1 MNPYTIFEY
10 TIVFYNQRNK
20 ELPNVKYSII
30 FFCEDGTKKTYEGAT
45 NPKGQTKPIPL
56 NQNGKLHIFVEGHE
70 TIFSPKKTIK
80 PILAEGS
87 NIVEVNDIR
96 LKSNTSFLTKAQYEL
111 MQKKTSKD
119 LEELRKNAKAVK
131 QKNFFN
137 LSKIRPTFPLDLAEE
152 LNERINMSYEEY
164 RKKNTHIVKKTKY
177 LKFKNYALYRFVD
190 SAGNGIPIVDYQI
203 FAQGQSRP
211 LINARPG
218 PPDKKGYTQL
228 VYTHLKSRVTYTL
241 GTARKNSEWYEPI
254 TCVDKQTIYQIIFP
268 TSIAVTQPDIN
279 HKENMEAR
287 QKPPI
292 VINPTTNE
300 VLILPP
306 AVYAEFDK
314 KTKILSDAVREVHK
328 SNANLIKAIQS
339 RDLDEIKELEKR
351 LNINQEKAI
360 EKINGEFKQT
370 ADLREVW
377 VVETT
382 GKTNEKTSK
391 YNLKR
396 RYLKV
401 TEYEELKAKRRNP
414 QTEVDVTANQ
424 YTVQQPAQIRSSF
437 EKLSQQLLTVKGNAG
452 SDEKAVYNLI
462 GGLGGEIAEE
472 YKNSRDVT
480 VTQEAQ
486 WMRMVAGASGEGSI
500 SAAPKGVSIK
510 TSGDMSAKWTLFEG
524 VKEWRKFYPCETGW
538 KLEYDNYD
546 LGTIRFLIGAEIS
559 GFSGANLG
567 IAGNLSVD
575 ISHQGAAQVIKAVVR
590 PPERSMSQMVDRNK
604 KPMFQPAQGSLKI
617 IGNNNQENAQN
628 QGNISINAFA
638 GVQIQGLLKGAVEWF
653 KPKGDGS
660 GEGEFVAI
668 ASAAAGGGV
677 SAGVGA
683 QGQFQIGY
691 DQTSGN
697 FKILVAAH
705 LCWGMGAKGV
715 ASFVVGTEHLLS
727 YLGFIKSQVAHAGFK
742 TLLYINEAAFLLA
755 AQVLAYCI
763 GENHPVISD
772 INRIAASYGDWIRR
786 LDIDQGRY
794 KTAQN
799 INSSS
804 GKKELLY
811 ATPETKGILLYAVT
825 HWTDRTAPIFDM
837 NVKFSDMKIE
847 FFPTRKTAV
856 INIFKTCISTEEWEN
871 TIQHIHPR
879 GNKLTQTQLGK
890 VEGDIIR
897 FLNYGNDEKYAEDII
912 RCLNSGI
919 EYKGTQ
925 INAWLQDYLKYR
937 KGAKKIAGSLNYMLV
952 KNQDDNRFK
961 QLEIQQGVWG
971 DSEEITLIASN
982 LNVLSPFDQDDTD
995 KYETYNV

>member
-241 GTARKNSEWYEPI
+241 GSARKNSEWYEPI

-772 INRIAASYGDWIRR
+772 INRIAASYGNWIRR

>member
-241 GTARKNSEWYEPI
+241 GSARKNSEWYEPI

-339 RDLDEIKELEKR
+339 RDLDEIKELEKH

>member
-87 NIVEVNDIR
+87 NIVEVNDIK

-241 GTARKNSEWYEPI
+241 GSARKNSEWYEPI

-452 SDEKAVYNLI
+452 SDEKAIYNLI

-510 TSGDMSAKWTLFEG
+510 ISGDMSAKWTLFEG

>member
-1 MNPYTIFEY
+1 
-10 TIVFYNQRNK
+10 
-20 ELPNVKYSII
+20 
-30 FFCEDGTKKTYEGAT
+30 
-45 NPKGQTKPIPL
+45 
-56 NQNGKLHIFVEGHE
+56 
-70 TIFSPKKTIK
+70 
-80 PILAEGS
+80 
-87 NIVEVNDIR
+87 
-96 LKSNTSFLTKAQYEL
+96 
-111 MQKKTSKD
+111 
-119 LEELRKNAKAVK
+119 
-131 QKNFFN
+131 
-137 LSKIRPTFPLDLAEE
+137 
-152 LNERINMSYEEY
+152 
-164 RKKNTHIVKKTKY
+164 
-177 LKFKNYALYRFVD
+177 
-190 SAGNGIPIVDYQI
+190 
-203 FAQGQSRP
+203 
-211 LINARPG
+211 
-218 PPDKKGYTQL
+218 
-228 VYTHLKSRVTYTL
+228 
-241 GTARKNSEWYEPI
+241 YEPI
-254 TCVDKQTIYQIIFP
+254 TCVDKQVIYQIIFP
-268 TSIAVTQPDIN
+268 TSTAVTQPDIN
-279 HKENMEAR
+279 HKENMGAR

-292 VINPTTNE
+292 VINPCTNE
-300 VLILPP
+300 VLVLPA

-314 KTKILSDAVREVHK
+314 KTKILSDAVKDVHK
-328 SNANLIKAIQS
+328 SNKDLTQAIQS
-339 RDLDEIKELEKR
+339 RDLEEIKELEKR

-360 EKINGEFKQT
+360 EKINGEFKQR

-377 VVETT
+377 VVEST
-382 GKTNEKTSK
+382 GKTNEKASK

-414 QTEVDVTANQ
+414 QTNVDVTANQ

-437 EKLSQQLLTVKGNAG
+437 EKLSQQLLTAKGNVG

-472 YKNSRDVT
+472 YKNSRDIT

-510 TSGDMSAKWTLFEG
+510 TSGDMSTKWTLFEG

-575 ISHQGAAQVIKAVVR
+575 ISYQGTTQVIKAAVR
-590 PPERSMSQMVDRNK
+590 PPERSMSQMVDDNK

-617 IGNNNQENAQN
+617 IGDNQENAQN
-628 QGNISINAFA
+628 QGNIGINAFA

-677 SAGVGA
+677 SAGAGA

-705 LCWGMGAKGV
+705 LCWGVGAKGV
-715 ASFVVGTEHLLS
+715 ASFVVGTEHFLS

-742 TLLYINEAAFLLA
+742 TLLYINQTAFLLA

-786 LDIDQGRY
+786 LDVDQGRY

-847 FFPTRKTAV
+847 FFPARKTAV

-897 FLNYGNDEKYAEDII
+897 FLNYGSDEKYAQDII
-912 RCLNSGI
+912 RCLNSGV

-952 KNQDDNRFK
+952 KNQDDSRFK

-982 LNVLSPFDQDDTD
+982 SNVLSPFDQDDTD

>member
-1 MNPYTIFEY
+1 M
-10 TIVFYNQRNK
+10 
-20 ELPNVKYSII
+20 
-30 FFCEDGTKKTYEGAT
+30 
-45 NPKGQTKPIPL
+45 
-56 NQNGKLHIFVEGHE
+56 HIFVEGHE

-241 GTARKNSEWYEPI
+241 GSARKNSEWYEPI

>member
-241 GTARKNSEWYEPI
+241 GSARKNSEWYEPI

-401 TEYEELKAKRRNP
+401 TEYEELKTKRRNP

>member
-1 MNPYTIFEY
+1 MTPYTTFEY

-30 FFCEDGTKKTYEGAT
+30 FFCEDGTKETYKGTT
-45 NPKGQTKPIPL
+45 NPKGQTKPISL

-70 TIFSPKKTIK
+70 TILSPKRTIK

-87 NIVEVNDIR
+87 NIIEVNAIS
-96 LKSNTSFLTKAQYEL
+96 LKKNAFFLTKAQYEL
-111 MQKKTSKD
+111 KQRKANKD
-119 LEELRKNAKAVK
+119 LEELRKNAKSVK

-137 LSKIRPTFPLDLAEE
+137 LSKIQPTFPLDLAEE

-164 RKKNTHIVKKTKY
+164 KKKNTHVVKKTKY
-177 LKFKNYALYRFVD
+177 LKFKNYALYRFID

-203 FAQGQSRP
+203 FAQDQSKP
-211 LINARPG
+211 LVNLKPG

-228 VYTHLKSRVTYTL
+228 AYTYLKSRVTYTL
-241 GTARKNSEWYEPI
+241 GITKKNSEWYEPI
-254 TCVDKQTIYQIIFP
+254 TCVDKQVIYQIIFP
-268 TSIAVTQPDIN
+268 TSTAVTQPDIN
-279 HKENMEAR
+279 HKENMGAR

-292 VINPTTNE
+292 VINPCTNE
-300 VLILPP
+300 VLVLPP

-314 KTKILSDAVREVHK
+314 KTKILSDAVKEVHK
-328 SNANLIKAIQS
+328 SNKDLTQAIQS
-339 RDLDEIKELEKR
+339 RNLEEIKELEKR

-360 EKINGEFKQT
+360 EKINGEFKQR

-377 VVETT
+377 VVEST
-382 GKTNEKTSK
+382 GKTNEQASK

-414 QTEVDVTANQ
+414 QTSVDVTANQ

-437 EKLSQQLLTVKGNAG
+437 EKLSQQLLTAKGSVG

-472 YKNSRDVT
+472 YKNSRDIT

-510 TSGDMSAKWTLFEG
+510 ASGDMSTKWTLFEG

-575 ISHQGAAQVIKAVVR
+575 ISYQGTTQVIKAAVR
-590 PPERSMSQMVDRNK
+590 PTERSMSQMVDRNK

-617 IGNNNQENAQN
+617 IGDNQENAQN
-628 QGNISINAFA
+628 QGNIGINAFA
-638 GVQIQGLLKGAVEWF
+638 GAQIQGLLKGAIEWF

-677 SAGVGA
+677 SMGAGA

-691 DQTSGN
+691 DPGSGN

-705 LCWGMGAKGV
+705 LCWGVGAKGV

-727 YLGFIKSQVAHAGFK
+727 YLGFVKSQVAHAGFK
-742 TLLYINEAAFLLA
+742 TLLYINETAFLLA

-763 GENHPVISD
+763 GENHPVIGD

-837 NVKFSDMKIE
+837 SVKFSDMKIE

-879 GNKLTQTQLGK
+879 GNKLTQSQLGK

-897 FLNYGNDEKYAEDII
+897 FLNYGSDEKYAEDVI

-919 EYKGTQ
+919 EYQGTQ

-952 KNQDDNRFK
+952 KNQDDSRFK
-961 QLEIQQGVWG
+961 QLEIQQGVWEDSG
-971 DSEEITLIASN
+971 DITLIASN
-982 LNVLSPFDQDDTD
+982 LDILSPFDQDNTD

>member
-87 NIVEVNDIR
+87 NIVEVNDIK

-241 GTARKNSEWYEPI
+241 GSARKNSEWYEPI

-452 SDEKAVYNLI
+452 SDEKAIYNLI

>member
-241 GTARKNSEWYEPI
+241 GSARKNSEWYEPI

-472 YKNSRDVT
+472 YKNSRNVT

>member
-1 MNPYTIFEY
+1 MTSYTTFEY

-30 FFCEDGTKKTYEGAT
+30 FFCEDGTKETYKGTT
-45 NPKGQTKPIPL
+45 NPKGQTKPISL

-70 TIFSPKKTIK
+70 TILSPKRTIK

-87 NIVEVNDIR
+87 NIIEVNAMS
-96 LKSNTSFLTKAQYEL
+96 LKKNAFFLTKAQYEL
-111 MQKKTSKD
+111 KQRKANKD
-119 LEELRKNAKAVK
+119 LEELRKNAKSVK

-137 LSKIRPTFPLDLAEE
+137 LSKIQPTFPLDLAEE

-164 RKKNTHIVKKTKY
+164 KKKNTHVVKKTKY
-177 LKFKNYALYRFVD
+177 LKFKNYALYRFID

-203 FAQGQSRP
+203 FAQDQSKP
-211 LINARPG
+211 LVNLKPG

-228 VYTHLKSRVTYTL
+228 AYTHLKSRVTYTL
-241 GTARKNSEWYEPI
+241 GSTKKNSEWYEPI
-254 TCVDKQTIYQIIFP
+254 TCVDKQVIYQIIFP
-268 TSIAVTQPDIN
+268 TSTAVTQPDIN
-279 HKENMEAR
+279 HKENMGAR

-292 VINPTTNE
+292 VINPCTNE
-300 VLILPP
+300 VLVLPP
-306 AVYAEFDK
+306 AVYAEFDR
-314 KTKILSDAVREVHK
+314 KTKILSDAVKEVHK
-328 SNANLIKAIQS
+328 SNKDLTQAIQS
-339 RDLDEIKELEKR
+339 RDLEEIKELEKR

-360 EKINGEFKQT
+360 EKINGEFKQR

-377 VVETT
+377 VVEST
-382 GKTNEKTSK
+382 GKTNEQASK

-414 QTEVDVTANQ
+414 QTNVDVTANQ

-437 EKLSQQLLTVKGNAG
+437 EKLSQQLLTAKGNVG

-472 YKNSRDVT
+472 YKNSRDIT

-510 TSGDMSAKWTLFEG
+510 ASGDMSTKWTLFEG

-575 ISHQGAAQVIKAVVR
+575 ISYQGTTQVIKAAVR
-590 PPERSMSQMVDRNK
+590 PIERSMSQMVDRNK

-617 IGNNNQENAQN
+617 IGDNQENAQN
-628 QGNISINAFA
+628 QGNIGINAFA
-638 GVQIQGLLKGAVEWF
+638 GAQIQGLLKGAIEWF

-677 SAGVGA
+677 SMGAGA

-691 DQTSGN
+691 DPGSGN

-705 LCWGMGAKGV
+705 LCWGVGAKGV

-727 YLGFIKSQVAHAGFK
+727 YLGFVKSQVAHAGFK
-742 TLLYINEAAFLLA
+742 TLLYINETAFLLA

-763 GENHPVISD
+763 GENHPVIGD

-825 HWTDRTAPIFDM
+825 HWTDKTAPIFDM

-879 GNKLTQTQLGK
+879 GNKLTQSQLGK

-897 FLNYGNDEKYAEDII
+897 FLNYGSDEKYAEDII
-912 RCLNSGI
+912 HCLNSGI

-952 KNQDDNRFK
+952 KNQDDSRFK
-961 QLEIQQGVWG
+961 QLEIQQGVWE
-971 DSEEITLIASN
+971 DSEDITLIASN
-982 LNVLSPFDQDDTD
+982 LDVLSPFDQDNTD

>member
-228 VYTHLKSRVTYTL
+228 VYTYLKSRVTYTL
-241 GTARKNSEWYEPI
+241 GSARKNSEWYEPI

>member
-1 MNPYTIFEY
+1 MTPYTTFEY

-20 ELPNVKYSII
+20 ELPNVKYSIT
-30 FFCEDGTKKTYEGAT
+30 FFCEDGTKETYKGAT
-45 NPKGQTKPIPL
+45 NQKGQTKPISL
-56 NQNGKLHIFVEGHE
+56 TQNGKLHIFVEGHE
-70 TIFSPKKTIK
+70 TILSPKKTIK

-87 NIVEVNDIR
+87 NIIEVDAIS
-96 LKSNTSFLTKAQYEL
+96 LKKNTFFLTKAQYEL
-111 MQKKTSKD
+111 KQRKANKD
-119 LEELRKNAKAVK
+119 LEELRKNAKSVK

-137 LSKIRPTFPLDLAEE
+137 LSKIQPTFPLDLAEE

-164 RKKNTHIVKKTKY
+164 KKKNTHIVKKTKY
-177 LKFKNYALYRFVD
+177 LKFKNYALYRFID

-203 FAQGQSRP
+203 FAQDQSKP
-211 LINARPG
+211 LVNLKPG

-228 VYTHLKSRVTYTL
+228 AYTHLKSRVTYTL
-241 GTARKNSEWYEPI
+241 GSSKKNSEWYEPI
-254 TCVDKQTIYQIIFP
+254 TCVDKQVIYQIIFP
-268 TSIAVTQPDIN
+268 TSTAVTQPDIN
-279 HKENMEAR
+279 HKENMGAR

-292 VINPTTNE
+292 VINPCTNE
-300 VLILPP
+300 VLVLPP

-314 KTKILSDAVREVHK
+314 KTKILSDAVKEVHK
-328 SNANLIKAIQS
+328 SNKDLTQAIQS
-339 RDLDEIKELEKR
+339 RDLEEIKELEKR

-360 EKINGEFKQT
+360 EKINDEFKQR

-377 VVETT
+377 VVEST
-382 GKTNEKTSK
+382 GKTNEQASK

-414 QTEVDVTANQ
+414 QTNVDVTANQ

-437 EKLSQQLLTVKGNAG
+437 EKLSKQLLTAKGSVG

-472 YKNSRDVT
+472 YKNSRDIT

-510 TSGDMSAKWTLFEG
+510 ASGDMSTKWTLFEG

-575 ISHQGAAQVIKAVVR
+575 ISYQGTTQIIKAAVR

-617 IGNNNQENAQN
+617 IGDNQENAQN
-628 QGNISINAFA
+628 QGNIGINAFA
-638 GVQIQGLLKGAVEWF
+638 GAQIQGLLKGAIEWF

-668 ASAAAGGGV
+668 ASVAAGGGV
-677 SAGVGA
+677 SAGAGA

-705 LCWGMGAKGV
+705 LCWGVGAKGV
-715 ASFVVGTEHLLS
+715 ASFVVGTEHFLS

-755 AQVLAYCI
+755 AQILAYCI
-763 GENHPVISD
+763 GENHPVTENIKKVSEL
-772 INRIAASYGDWIRR
+772 YGEWLDR

-825 HWTDRTAPIFDM
+825 HWSDRTAPIFDM

-856 INIFKTCISTEEWEN
+856 INILKTCISTEEWEN
-871 TIQHIHPR
+871 TIQHINPQ
-879 GNKLTQTQLGK
+879 GVKLTKSQLGK

-912 RCLNSGI
+912 RCLNSGV

-925 INAWLQDYLKYR
+925 INTWLQDYLKYR

-952 KNQDDNRFK
+952 KNQDDIRFR
-961 QLEIQQGVWG
+961 QLQIQKTLWG
-971 DSEEITLIASN
+971 GEEDMILMASN
-982 LNVLSPFDQDDTD
+982 QNILKPFDNAYED
-995 KYETYNV
+995 KVYKT

>member
-1 MNPYTIFEY
+1 MTPYTTFEY

-30 FFCEDGTKKTYEGAT
+30 FFCEDGTKETYKGAT
-45 NPKGQTKPIPL
+45 NQKGQTKPISL

-70 TIFSPKKTIK
+70 TILSPKKTIK

-87 NIVEVNDIR
+87 NIIEVNAIS
-96 LKSNTSFLTKAQYEL
+96 LKKNTFFLTKAQYEL
-111 MQKKTSKD
+111 KQRKANKD
-119 LEELRKNAKAVK
+119 LEELRKNAKSVK

-137 LSKIRPTFPLDLAEE
+137 LSKIQPTFPLDLAEE

-164 RKKNTHIVKKTKY
+164 KKKNTHVVKKTKY
-177 LKFKNYALYRFVD
+177 LKFKNYVLYRFID

-203 FAQGQSRP
+203 FAQDQSKP
-211 LINARPG
+211 LVNLKPG

-228 VYTHLKSRVTYTL
+228 AYTHLKSRVTYTL
-241 GTARKNSEWYEPI
+241 GTTKKNSEWYEPI
-254 TCVDKQTIYQIIFP
+254 TCVDKQVIYQIIFP
-268 TSIAVTQPDIN
+268 TSTAVTQPDIN
-279 HKENMEAR
+279 HKENMGAR

-292 VINPTTNE
+292 VINPCTNE
-300 VLILPP
+300 VLVLPP

-314 KTKILSDAVREVHK
+314 KTKILSDAVKEVHK
-328 SNANLIKAIQS
+328 SNKDLTQAIQS
-339 RDLDEIKELEKR
+339 RDLEEIKELEKR

-360 EKINGEFKQT
+360 EKINGEFKQR

-377 VVETT
+377 VVEST
-382 GKTNEKTSK
+382 GKINEQASK

-414 QTEVDVTANQ
+414 QTNVDVTANQ

-437 EKLSQQLLTVKGNAG
+437 EKLSQQLLTAKGNVG

-472 YKNSRDVT
+472 YKNSRDIT

-486 WMRMVAGASGEGSI
+486 WMRMVAGASGDGSI

-510 TSGDMSAKWTLFEG
+510 ASGDMSTKWTLFEG

-575 ISHQGAAQVIKAVVR
+575 ISYQGTTQVIKAAVR
-590 PPERSMSQMVDRNK
+590 PTERSMSQMVDRNK

-617 IGNNNQENAQN
+617 IGDNQENAQN
-628 QGNISINAFA
+628 QGNIGINAFA
-638 GVQIQGLLKGAVEWF
+638 GAQIQGLLKGAIEWF

-677 SAGVGA
+677 SMGAGA

-691 DQTSGN
+691 DPGSGN

-705 LCWGMGAKGV
+705 LCWGVGAKGV

-727 YLGFIKSQVAHAGFK
+727 YLGFVKSQVAHAGFK
-742 TLLYINEAAFLLA
+742 TLLYINETAFLLA

-763 GENHPVISD
+763 GENHPVIGD

-837 NVKFSDMKIE
+837 SVKFSDMKIE

-879 GNKLTQTQLGK
+879 GNKLTQSQLGK

-897 FLNYGNDEKYAEDII
+897 FLNYGSDEKYAEDVI

-919 EYKGTQ
+919 EYQGTQ

-952 KNQDDNRFK
+952 KNQDDSRFK
-961 QLEIQQGVWG
+961 QLEIQQGVWEDSG
-971 DSEEITLIASN
+971 DITLIASN
-982 LNVLSPFDQDDTD
+982 LDILSPFDQDNTD

>member
-241 GTARKNSEWYEPI
+241 GSARKNSEWYEPI

-705 LCWGMGAKGV
+705 LCWGLGAKGV

>member
-241 GTARKNSEWYEPI
+241 GSARKNSEWYEPI

-300 VLILPP
+300 VLILPS

-382 GKTNEKTSK
+382 GKTNEKISK

-668 ASAAAGGGV
+668 ASAAVGGGV

>member
-87 NIVEVNDIR
+87 NIVEVNDIK

-241 GTARKNSEWYEPI
+241 GSARKNSEWYEPI

-452 SDEKAVYNLI
+452 SDEKAIYNVI

>member
-1 MNPYTIFEY
+1 M
-10 TIVFYNQRNK
+10 
-20 ELPNVKYSII
+20 
-30 FFCEDGTKKTYEGAT
+30 
-45 NPKGQTKPIPL
+45 
-56 NQNGKLHIFVEGHE
+56 HIFVEGHE

-241 GTARKNSEWYEPI
+241 GSARKNSEWYEPI

-300 VLILPP
+300 VLILPS

-382 GKTNEKTSK
+382 GKTNEKISK

>member
-87 NIVEVNDIR
+87 NIVEVNDIK

-241 GTARKNSEWYEPI
+241 GSARKNSEWYEPI

-452 SDEKAVYNLI
+452 SDEKAIYNLI

-567 IAGNLSVD
+567 ISGNLSVD

>member
-382 GKTNEKTSK
+382 GKKNEKASK

-437 EKLSQQLLTVKGNAG
+437 EKLSQQLLTAKGNAG

-575 ISHQGAAQVIKAVVR
+575 ISHQGAVQVIKAVVR

-617 IGNNNQENAQN
+617 IGNNQENAQN
-628 QGNISINAFA
+628 QSNISINAFA

-668 ASAAAGGGV
+668 ASVAAGGGV
-677 SAGVGA
+677 SMGAGA

-691 DQTSGN
+691 DPRSGN

-705 LCWGMGAKGV
+705 LCWGVGAKGV

-727 YLGFIKSQVAHAGFK
+727 YLGFVKSQVAHAGFK
-742 TLLYINEAAFLLA
+742 TLLYINETAFLLA
-755 AQVLAYCI
+755 SRILALCI
-763 GENHPVISD
+763 GDNHALTKSVKELSLIYNEW
-772 INRIAASYGDWIRR
+772 INRI
-786 LDIDQGRY
+786 DIDQGRLN
-794 KTAQN
+794 TAKN
-799 INSSS
+799 LNSSS

-811 ATPETKGILLYAVT
+811 ATPETKGILLYAVS
-825 HWTDRTAPIFDM
+825 HWTDLTTPIFDLNIAFM
-837 NVKFSDMKIE
+837 DMKVE

-856 INIFKTCISTEEWEN
+856 INILKTCISTEEWEN
-871 TIQHIHPR
+871 TIQHIHPQ
-879 GNKLTQTQLGK
+879 GKKLTENQLGK
-890 VEGDIIR
+890 VEADIIR
-897 FLNYGNDEKYAEDII
+897 FLNYGSDEKYAEDVI

-919 EYKGTQ
+919 EYQGTK

-952 KNQDDNRFK
+952 KNQDDIRFK
-961 QLEIQQGVWG
+961 QLQIQQAIRS
-971 DSEEITLIASN
+971 DSEEVALIASN
-982 LNVLSPFDQDDTD
+982 WNILAPFDQDNGIMD
-995 KYETYNV
+995 KQIYKV

>member
-241 GTARKNSEWYEPI
+241 GSARKNSEWYEPI
-254 TCVDKQTIYQIIFP
+254 TCVDKQTIYQIIFL

>member
-1 MNPYTIFEY
+1 MTSYTTFEY

-30 FFCEDGTKKTYEGAT
+30 FFCEDGTKETYKGTT
-45 NPKGQTKPIPL
+45 NPKGQTKPISL

-70 TIFSPKKTIK
+70 TILSPKRTIK

-87 NIVEVNDIR
+87 NIIEVNAIS
-96 LKSNTSFLTKAQYEL
+96 LKKNAFFLTKAQYEL
-111 MQKKTSKD
+111 KQRKANKD
-119 LEELRKNAKAVK
+119 LEELRKNAKSVK

-137 LSKIRPTFPLDLAEE
+137 LSKIQPTFPLDLAEE

-164 RKKNTHIVKKTKY
+164 KKKNTHVVKKTKY
-177 LKFKNYALYRFVD
+177 LKFKNYALYRFID

-203 FAQGQSRP
+203 FAQDQSKP
-211 LINARPG
+211 LVNLKPG

-228 VYTHLKSRVTYTL
+228 AYTHLKSRVTYTL
-241 GTARKNSEWYEPI
+241 GSTKKNSEWYEPI
-254 TCVDKQTIYQIIFP
+254 TCVDKQVIYQIIFP
-268 TSIAVTQPDIN
+268 TSTAVTQPDIN
-279 HKENMEAR
+279 HKENMGAR

-292 VINPTTNE
+292 VINPCTNE
-300 VLILPP
+300 VLVLPP
-306 AVYAEFDK
+306 AVYAEFDR
-314 KTKILSDAVREVHK
+314 KTKILSDAVKEVHK
-328 SNANLIKAIQS
+328 SNKDLTQAIQS
-339 RDLDEIKELEKR
+339 RDLEEIKELEKR

-360 EKINGEFKQT
+360 EKINGEFKQR

-377 VVETT
+377 VVEST
-382 GKTNEKTSK
+382 GKTNEQASK

-414 QTEVDVTANQ
+414 QTNVDVTANQ

-437 EKLSQQLLTVKGNAG
+437 EKLSQQLLTAKGNVG

-472 YKNSRDVT
+472 YKNSRDIT

-510 TSGDMSAKWTLFEG
+510 ASGDMSTKWTLFEG

-575 ISHQGAAQVIKAVVR
+575 ISYQGTTQVIKAAVR
-590 PPERSMSQMVDRNK
+590 PIERSMSQMVDRNK

-617 IGNNNQENAQN
+617 IGDNQENAQN
-628 QGNISINAFA
+628 QGNIGINAFA
-638 GVQIQGLLKGAVEWF
+638 GAQIQGLLKGAIEWF

-677 SAGVGA
+677 SMGAGA

-691 DQTSGN
+691 DPGSGN

-705 LCWGMGAKGV
+705 LCWGVGAKGV

-727 YLGFIKSQVAHAGFK
+727 YLGFVKSQVAHAGFK
-742 TLLYINEAAFLLA
+742 TLLYINETAFLLA

-763 GENHPVISD
+763 GENHPVIGD

-825 HWTDRTAPIFDM
+825 HWTDKTAPIFDM

-879 GNKLTQTQLGK
+879 GNKLTQSQLGK

-897 FLNYGNDEKYAEDII
+897 FLNYGSDEKYAEDII
-912 RCLNSGI
+912 HCLNSGI

-952 KNQDDNRFK
+952 KNQDDSRFK
-961 QLEIQQGVWG
+961 QLEIQQGVWE
-971 DSEEITLIASN
+971 DSEDITLIASN
-982 LNVLSPFDQDDTD
+982 LDVLSPFDQDNTD

>member
-1 MNPYTIFEY
+1 MTPYTTFEY

-20 ELPNVKYSII
+20 ELPNVKYSIT
-30 FFCEDGTKKTYEGAT
+30 FFCEDGTKETYKGAT
-45 NPKGQTKPIPL
+45 NQKGQTKPISL
-56 NQNGKLHIFVEGHE
+56 TQNGKLHIFVEGHE
-70 TIFSPKKTIK
+70 TILSPKKTIK

-87 NIVEVNDIR
+87 NIIEVDAIS
-96 LKSNTSFLTKAQYEL
+96 LKKNTFFLTKAQYEL
-111 MQKKTSKD
+111 KQRKANKD
-119 LEELRKNAKAVK
+119 LEELRKNAKSVK

-137 LSKIRPTFPLDLAEE
+137 LSKIQPTFPLDLAEE

-164 RKKNTHIVKKTKY
+164 KKKNTHIVKKTKY
-177 LKFKNYALYRFVD
+177 LKFKNYALYRFID

-203 FAQGQSRP
+203 FAQDQSKP
-211 LINARPG
+211 LVNLKPG

-228 VYTHLKSRVTYTL
+228 AYTHLKSRVTYTL
-241 GTARKNSEWYEPI
+241 GSSKKNSEWYEPI
-254 TCVDKQTIYQIIFP
+254 TCVDKQVIYQIIFP
-268 TSIAVTQPDIN
+268 TSTAVTQPDIN
-279 HKENMEAR
+279 HKENMGAR

-292 VINPTTNE
+292 VINPCTNE
-300 VLILPP
+300 VLVLPP

-314 KTKILSDAVREVHK
+314 KTKILSDAVKEVHK
-328 SNANLIKAIQS
+328 SNKDLTQAIQS
-339 RDLDEIKELEKR
+339 RDLEEIKELEKR

-360 EKINGEFKQT
+360 EKINDEFKQR

-377 VVETT
+377 VVEST
-382 GKTNEKTSK
+382 GKTNEQASK

-414 QTEVDVTANQ
+414 QTNVDVTANQ

-437 EKLSQQLLTVKGNAG
+437 EKLSKQLLTAKGSVG

-472 YKNSRDVT
+472 YKNSRDIT

-510 TSGDMSAKWTLFEG
+510 ASGDMSTKWTLFEG
-524 VKEWRKFYPCETGW
+524 VKEWRKFYPCESGW

-575 ISHQGAAQVIKAVVR
+575 ISYQGTTQVIKAVVR
-590 PPERSMSQMVDRNK
+590 PPERSMSQMVDHNK

-617 IGNNNQENAQN
+617 IGANQENAQN
-628 QGNISINAFA
+628 QGNIGINAFA
-638 GVQIQGLLKGAVEWF
+638 GAQIQGLLKGAVEWF

-677 SAGVGA
+677 SAGAGA

-705 LCWGMGAKGV
+705 LCWGVGAKGV
-715 ASFVVGTEHLLS
+715 ASFVVGTEHFLS

-742 TLLYINEAAFLLA
+742 TLLYINQTAFLLA

-879 GNKLTQTQLGK
+879 GNKLTQAQLGK

-897 FLNYGNDEKYAEDII
+897 FLNYGSDEKYAQDII

-952 KNQDDNRFK
+952 KNQDDSRFK

-982 LNVLSPFDQDDTD
+982 SNVLSPFDQDDTD

>member
-1 MNPYTIFEY
+1 MTPYTTFEY

-30 FFCEDGTKKTYEGAT
+30 FFCEDGTKETYKGAT
-45 NPKGQTKPIPL
+45 NQKGQTKPISL
-56 NQNGKLHIFVEGHE
+56 TQNGKLHIFVEGYE
-70 TIFSPKKTIK
+70 TILSPKKTIK

-87 NIVEVNDIR
+87 NIIEVDAIS
-96 LKSNTSFLTKAQYEL
+96 LKKNTFFLTKAQYEL
-111 MQKKTSKD
+111 KQRKANKD
-119 LEELRKNAKAVK
+119 LEELRKNAKSVK

-137 LSKIRPTFPLDLAEE
+137 LSKIQPTFPLDLAEK

-164 RKKNTHIVKKTKY
+164 KKKNTHVVKKTKY
-177 LKFKNYALYRFVD
+177 LKFKNYALYRFID

-203 FAQGQSRP
+203 FAQDQSKP
-211 LINARPG
+211 LVNLKPG

-241 GTARKNSEWYEPI
+241 GSTKKNSEWYEPI
-254 TCVDKQTIYQIIFP
+254 TCVDKQVIYQIIFP

-279 HKENMEAR
+279 HKENMGAR

-292 VINPTTNE
+292 VINPCTNE
-300 VLILPP
+300 VLVLPP
-306 AVYAEFDK
+306 GVYAEFDK
-314 KTKILSDAVREVHK
+314 KTKILSDAVKEVHK
-328 SNANLIKAIQS
+328 SNKDLTQAIQS
-339 RDLDEIKELEKR
+339 RDLEEIKELEKR

-360 EKINGEFKQT
+360 EKINGEFKQR

-377 VVETT
+377 VVEST
-382 GKTNEKTSK
+382 GKTNEQASK

-414 QTEVDVTANQ
+414 QTNVDVTANQ

-437 EKLSQQLLTVKGNAG
+437 EKLSKQLLTAKGSVG

-472 YKNSRDVT
+472 YKNSRDIT

-500 SAAPKGVSIK
+500 SAAPKGVSVK
-510 TSGDMSAKWTLFEG
+510 ASGDMSTKWTLFEG

-575 ISHQGAAQVIKAVVR
+575 ISYQGTTQVIKAAVR

-617 IGNNNQENAQN
+617 IGDNQENAQN
-628 QGNISINAFA
+628 QGNIGINAFA
-638 GVQIQGLLKGAVEWF
+638 GAQIQGLLKGAIEWF

-668 ASAAAGGGV
+668 ASVAAGGGV
-677 SAGVGA
+677 SAGAGA

-691 DQTSGN
+691 DPDSGN

-705 LCWGMGAKGV
+705 LCWGVGAKGV
-715 ASFVVGTEHLLS
+715 ASFVVGTEHFLS

-755 AQVLAYCI
+755 AQILAYCI
-763 GENHPVISD
+763 GENHPVTENIKKVSEL
-772 INRIAASYGDWIRR
+772 YGEWLDR

-825 HWTDRTAPIFDM
+825 HWSDRTAPIFDM

-856 INIFKTCISTEEWEN
+856 INILKTCISTEEWEN
-871 TIQHIHPR
+871 TIQHINPQ
-879 GNKLTQTQLGK
+879 GVKLTKSQLGK

-912 RCLNSGI
+912 RCLNSGV

-925 INAWLQDYLKYR
+925 INTWLQDYLKYR

-952 KNQDDNRFK
+952 KNQDDIRFR
-961 QLEIQQGVWG
+961 QLQIQQALWG
-971 DSEEITLIASN
+971 GEEDMILMASN
-982 LNVLSPFDQDDTD
+982 QNILKPFDNAYDDKVYKT
-995 KYETYNV
+995 

>member
-87 NIVEVNDIR
+87 NIVEVNDIK

-241 GTARKNSEWYEPI
+241 GSARKNSEWYEPI

-382 GKTNEKTSK
+382 GKTHDKTSK
-391 YNLKR
+391 YTLKR

-452 SDEKAVYNLI
+452 SDEKAIYNLI

>member
-20 ELPNVKYSII
+20 ELPNVKYSIT

-241 GTARKNSEWYEPI
+241 GSARKNSEWYEPI

>member
-241 GTARKNSEWYEPI
+241 GSARKNSEWYEPI

-300 VLILPP
+300 VLILPS

-382 GKTNEKTSK
+382 GKTNEKISK

>member
-1 MNPYTIFEY
+1 MTPYTTFEY

-20 ELPNVKYSII
+20 ELPNVKYSIT
-30 FFCEDGTKKTYEGAT
+30 FFCEDGTKETYKGAT
-45 NPKGQTKPIPL
+45 NQKGQTKPISL
-56 NQNGKLHIFVEGHE
+56 TQNGKLHIFVEGHE
-70 TIFSPKKTIK
+70 TILSPKKTIK

-87 NIVEVNDIR
+87 NIIEVDAIS
-96 LKSNTSFLTKAQYEL
+96 LKKNTFFLTKAQYEL
-111 MQKKTSKD
+111 KQRKANKD
-119 LEELRKNAKAVK
+119 LEELRKNAKSVK

-137 LSKIRPTFPLDLAEE
+137 LSKIQPTFPLDLAEE

-164 RKKNTHIVKKTKY
+164 KKKNTHIVKKTKY
-177 LKFKNYALYRFVD
+177 LKFKNYALYRFID

-203 FAQGQSRP
+203 FAQDQSKP
-211 LINARPG
+211 LVNLKPG

-228 VYTHLKSRVTYTL
+228 AYTHLKSRVTYTL
-241 GTARKNSEWYEPI
+241 GSSKKNSEWYEPI
-254 TCVDKQTIYQIIFP
+254 TCVDKQVIYQIIFP
-268 TSIAVTQPDIN
+268 TSTAVTQPDIN
-279 HKENMEAR
+279 HKENMGAR

-292 VINPTTNE
+292 VINPCTNE
-300 VLILPP
+300 VLVLPP

-314 KTKILSDAVREVHK
+314 KTKILSDAVKEVHK
-328 SNANLIKAIQS
+328 SNKDLTQAIQS
-339 RDLDEIKELEKR
+339 RDLEEIKELEKR

-360 EKINGEFKQT
+360 EKINDEFKQR

-377 VVETT
+377 VVEST
-382 GKTNEKTSK
+382 GKTNEQASK

-414 QTEVDVTANQ
+414 QTNVDVTANQ

-437 EKLSQQLLTVKGNAG
+437 EKLSKQLLTAKGSVG

-472 YKNSRDVT
+472 YKNSRDIT

-510 TSGDMSAKWTLFEG
+510 ASGDMSTKWTLFEG

-575 ISHQGAAQVIKAVVR
+575 ISYQGTTQVIKAAVR

-617 IGNNNQENAQN
+617 IGDNQENAQN
-628 QGNISINAFA
+628 QGNIGINAFA
-638 GVQIQGLLKGAVEWF
+638 GAQIQGLLKGAIEWF

-668 ASAAAGGGV
+668 ASVAAGGGV
-677 SAGVGA
+677 SAGAGA

-705 LCWGMGAKGV
+705 LCWGVGAKGV
-715 ASFVVGTEHLLS
+715 ASFVVGTEHFLS

-755 AQVLAYCI
+755 ARILAYCI
-763 GENHPVISD
+763 GENHPVTENIKKVSEL
-772 INRIAASYGDWIRR
+772 YGEWLDR

-825 HWTDRTAPIFDM
+825 HWSDRTAPIFDM

-856 INIFKTCISTEEWEN
+856 INILKTCISTEEWEN
-871 TIQHIHPR
+871 TIQHINPQ
-879 GNKLTQTQLGK
+879 GVKLTKSQLGK

-912 RCLNSGI
+912 RCLNSGV

-925 INAWLQDYLKYR
+925 INTWLQDYLKYR

-952 KNQDDNRFK
+952 KNQDDIRFR
-961 QLEIQQGVWG
+961 QLQIQKTLWG
-971 DSEEITLIASN
+971 GEEDMILMASN
-982 LNVLSPFDQDDTD
+982 QNILKPFDNAYED
-995 KYETYNV
+995 KVYKT

>member
-1 MNPYTIFEY
+1 M
-10 TIVFYNQRNK
+10 
-20 ELPNVKYSII
+20 
-30 FFCEDGTKKTYEGAT
+30 
-45 NPKGQTKPIPL
+45 
-56 NQNGKLHIFVEGHE
+56 HIFVEGHE
-70 TIFSPKKTIK
+70 TILSPKKTIK

-87 NIVEVNDIR
+87 NIIEVDAIS
-96 LKSNTSFLTKAQYEL
+96 LKKNTFFLTKAQYEL
-111 MQKKTSKD
+111 KQRKANKD
-119 LEELRKNAKAVK
+119 LEELRKNAKSVK

-137 LSKIRPTFPLDLAEE
+137 LSKIQPTFPLDLAEE

-164 RKKNTHIVKKTKY
+164 KKKNTHIVKKTKY
-177 LKFKNYALYRFVD
+177 LKFKNYALYRFID

-203 FAQGQSRP
+203 FAQDQSKP
-211 LINARPG
+211 LVNLKPG

-228 VYTHLKSRVTYTL
+228 AYTHLKSRVTYTL
-241 GTARKNSEWYEPI
+241 GSSKKNSEWYEPI
-254 TCVDKQTIYQIIFP
+254 TCVDKQVIYQIIFP
-268 TSIAVTQPDIN
+268 TSTAVTQPDIN
-279 HKENMEAR
+279 HKENMGAR

-292 VINPTTNE
+292 VINPCTNE
-300 VLILPP
+300 VLVLPP

-314 KTKILSDAVREVHK
+314 KTKILSDAVKEVHK
-328 SNANLIKAIQS
+328 SNKDLTQAIQS
-339 RDLDEIKELEKR
+339 RDLEEIKELEKR

-360 EKINGEFKQT
+360 EKINDEFKQR

-377 VVETT
+377 VVEST
-382 GKTNEKTSK
+382 GKTNEQASK

-414 QTEVDVTANQ
+414 QTNVDVTANQ

-437 EKLSQQLLTVKGNAG
+437 EKLSKQLLTAKGSVG

-472 YKNSRDVT
+472 YKNSRDIT

-510 TSGDMSAKWTLFEG
+510 ASGDMSTKWTLFEG
-524 VKEWRKFYPCETGW
+524 VKEWRKFYPFESGW

-575 ISHQGAAQVIKAVVR
+575 ISYQGTTQVIKAVVR
-590 PPERSMSQMVDRNK
+590 PPERSMSQMVDHNK

-617 IGNNNQENAQN
+617 IGANQENAQN
-628 QGNISINAFA
+628 QGNIGINAFA
-638 GVQIQGLLKGAVEWF
+638 GAQIQGLLKGAVEWF

-677 SAGVGA
+677 SAGAGA

-705 LCWGMGAKGV
+705 LCWGVGAKGV
-715 ASFVVGTEHLLS
+715 ASFVVGTEHFLS

-742 TLLYINEAAFLLA
+742 TLLYINQTAFLLA

-879 GNKLTQTQLGK
+879 GNKLTQAQLGK

-897 FLNYGNDEKYAEDII
+897 FLNYGSDEKYAQDII

-952 KNQDDNRFK
+952 KNQDDSRFK

-982 LNVLSPFDQDDTD
+982 SNVLSPFDQDDTD

>member
-241 GTARKNSEWYEPI
+241 GSARKNSEWYEPI

-919 EYKGTQ
+919 EYKSTQ

>member
-1 MNPYTIFEY
+1 MTPYTTFEY
-10 TIVFYNQRNK
+10 AIVFYNQRNK

-30 FFCEDGTKKTYEGAT
+30 FFCEDGTKETYKGAT
-45 NPKGQTKPIPL
+45 NQKGQTKPISL

-70 TIFSPKKTIK
+70 TILSPKKTIK

-87 NIVEVNDIR
+87 NIIEVNAIS
-96 LKSNTSFLTKAQYEL
+96 LKKNTFFLTKAQYEL
-111 MQKKTSKD
+111 KQRKANKD
-119 LEELRKNAKAVK
+119 LEELRKNAKSVK

-137 LSKIRPTFPLDLAEE
+137 LSKIQPTFPLDLAEE

-164 RKKNTHIVKKTKY
+164 KKKNTHVVKKTKY
-177 LKFKNYALYRFVD
+177 LKFKNYVLYRFID

-203 FAQGQSRP
+203 FAQDQSKP
-211 LINARPG
+211 LVNLKPG

-228 VYTHLKSRVTYTL
+228 ASTHLKSRVTYTL
-241 GTARKNSEWYEPI
+241 GTTKKNSEWYEPI
-254 TCVDKQTIYQIIFP
+254 TCVDKQVIYQIIFP
-268 TSIAVTQPDIN
+268 TSTAVTQPDIN
-279 HKENMEAR
+279 HKENMGAR

-292 VINPTTNE
+292 VINPCTNE
-300 VLILPP
+300 VLVLPP

-314 KTKILSDAVREVHK
+314 KTKILSDAVKEVHK
-328 SNANLIKAIQS
+328 SNKDLTQAIQS
-339 RDLDEIKELEKR
+339 RNLEEIKELEKR

-360 EKINGEFKQT
+360 EKINGEFKQR

-377 VVETT
+377 VVEST
-382 GKTNEKTSK
+382 GKTNEQASK

-414 QTEVDVTANQ
+414 QTSVDVTANQ

-437 EKLSQQLLTVKGNAG
+437 EKLSQQLLTAKGSVG

-472 YKNSRDVT
+472 YKNSRDIT

-510 TSGDMSAKWTLFEG
+510 ASGDMSTKWTLFEG

-575 ISHQGAAQVIKAVVR
+575 ISYQGTTQVIKAAVR
-590 PPERSMSQMVDRNK
+590 PTERSMSQMVDRNK

-617 IGNNNQENAQN
+617 IGDNQENAQN
-628 QGNISINAFA
+628 QGNIGINAFA
-638 GVQIQGLLKGAVEWF
+638 GAQIQGLLKGAIEWF

-677 SAGVGA
+677 SMGAGA

-691 DQTSGN
+691 DPGSGN

-705 LCWGMGAKGV
+705 LCWGVGAKGV

-727 YLGFIKSQVAHAGFK
+727 YLGFVKSQVAHAGFK
-742 TLLYINEAAFLLA
+742 TLLYINETAFLLA

-763 GENHPVISD
+763 GENHPVIGD

-837 NVKFSDMKIE
+837 SVKFSDMKIE

-879 GNKLTQTQLGK
+879 GNKLTQSQLGK

-897 FLNYGNDEKYAEDII
+897 FLNYGSDEKYAEDVI

-919 EYKGTQ
+919 EYQGTQ

-952 KNQDDNRFK
+952 KNQDDSRFK
-961 QLEIQQGVWG
+961 QLEIQQGVWEDSG
-971 DSEEITLIASN
+971 DITLIASN
-982 LNVLSPFDQDDTD
+982 LDILSPFDQDNTD

>member
-1 MNPYTIFEY
+1 
-10 TIVFYNQRNK
+10 
-20 ELPNVKYSII
+20 L
-30 FFCEDGTKKTYEGAT
+30 FCEDGTKETYKGAT
-45 NPKGQTKPIPL
+45 NQKGQTKPISL
-56 NQNGKLHIFVEGHE
+56 TQNGKLHIFVEGHE
-70 TIFSPKKTIK
+70 TILSPKKTIK

-87 NIVEVNDIR
+87 NIIEVDAIS
-96 LKSNTSFLTKAQYEL
+96 LKKNTFFLTKAQYEL
-111 MQKKTSKD
+111 KQRKANKD
-119 LEELRKNAKAVK
+119 LEELRKNAKSVK

-137 LSKIRPTFPLDLAEE
+137 LSKIQPTFPLDLAEE

-164 RKKNTHIVKKTKY
+164 KKKNTHIVKKTKY
-177 LKFKNYALYRFVD
+177 LKFKNYALYRFID

-203 FAQGQSRP
+203 FAQDQSKP
-211 LINARPG
+211 LVNLKPG

-228 VYTHLKSRVTYTL
+228 AYTHLKSRVTYTL
-241 GTARKNSEWYEPI
+241 GSSKKNSEWYEPI
-254 TCVDKQTIYQIIFP
+254 TCVDKQVIYQIIFP
-268 TSIAVTQPDIN
+268 TSTAVTQPDIN
-279 HKENMEAR
+279 HKENMGAR

-292 VINPTTNE
+292 VINPCTNE
-300 VLILPP
+300 VLVLPP

-314 KTKILSDAVREVHK
+314 KTKILSDAVKEVHK
-328 SNANLIKAIQS
+328 SNKDLTQAIQS
-339 RDLDEIKELEKR
+339 RDLEEIKELEKR

-360 EKINGEFKQT
+360 EKINDEFKQR

-377 VVETT
+377 VVEST
-382 GKTNEKTSK
+382 GKTNEQASK

-414 QTEVDVTANQ
+414 QTNVDVTANQ

-437 EKLSQQLLTVKGNAG
+437 EKLSKQLLTAKGSVG

-472 YKNSRDVT
+472 YKNSRDIT

-510 TSGDMSAKWTLFEG
+510 ASGDMSTKWTLFEG
-524 VKEWRKFYPCETGW
+524 VKEWRKFYPFESGW

-575 ISHQGAAQVIKAVVR
+575 ISYQGTTQVIKAVVR
-590 PPERSMSQMVDRNK
+590 PPERSMSQMVDHNK

-617 IGNNNQENAQN
+617 IGANQENAQN
-628 QGNISINAFA
+628 QGNIGINAFA
-638 GVQIQGLLKGAVEWF
+638 GAQIQGLLKGAVEWF

-677 SAGVGA
+677 SAGAGA

-705 LCWGMGAKGV
+705 LCWGVGAKGV
-715 ASFVVGTEHLLS
+715 ASFVVGTEHFLS

-742 TLLYINEAAFLLA
+742 TLLYINQTAFLLA

-879 GNKLTQTQLGK
+879 GNKLTQAQLGK

-897 FLNYGNDEKYAEDII
+897 FLNYGSDEKYAQDII

-952 KNQDDNRFK
+952 KNQDDSRFK

-982 LNVLSPFDQDDTD
+982 SNVLSPFDQDDTD